1 MSSDKS
7 AFDKWEVY
15 TFPPELNDPYVNPC
29 DIMEPLFHKFLEEC
43 IAAIEESEEEALLFK
58 FAYIPPKSRDNY
70 KGPFRYNVYRNNYV
84 DNITQFLEF
93 VVISKFSGE
102 NKKYKPMF
110 LRSCEID
117 TYLINLI
124 LMKPSK

>member
-1 MSSDKS
+1 MNFYQLNFALIQVPVILFTMSSDKS

-93 VVISKFSGE
+93 VVITEIPRSFS
-102 NKKYKPMF
+102 NSS
-110 LRSCEID
+110 L
-117 TYLINLI
+117 
-124 LMKPSK
+124 